1 MDCMDYLADV
11 PDFFFDLAVIDPP
24 YGIGED
30 GEKMLHATMLHGQQ
44 GISLIMEKT
53 LKHHQ

>member
-24 YGIGED
+24 YGIGE
-30 GEKMLHATMLHGQQ
+30 ATLYTQV
-44 GISLIMEKT
+44 LAD
-53 LKHHQ
+53 